1 MTKRTVACK
10 NMMIS
15 HEQREEE
22 EDGNTLESDVR
33 SVRKPIEET
42 PDAQSIRE
50 VTKAVREGR

>member
-1 MTKRTVACK
+1 M
-10 NMMIS
+10 NS

-42 PDAQSIRE
+42 PDAQNIRE
-50 VTKAVREGR
+50 VTEAVTEGR